1 MFSKREDQYLD
12 DKEKKMNTRITSS
25 RNRPMI
31 QWAKWMALAV
41 MLLASSVALAAV
53 HNISLTAKT
62 LPNGQLAY
70 ALGGNEAVIPGPSL
84 FIKKGDTLNVTLT
97 NNTEIKVGFKVPG
110 LSQNS
115 AKVNP
120 GKSKTYNIKAKNAGT
135 YAYHGNMDGR
145 EMLGLFGAI
154 IVDNAHG
161 PVDRYVEDNGNKTPV
176 TQAQIDKQFV
186 LYMVGSTF
194 WGTEID
200 KDGTQKP
207 LWANPNPGAVK
218 DDIVRFHILS
228 IGPGHTFHLH
238 AHRWL
243 KTGTDEVIDTKLLK
257 EEFDTHSF
265 TIKAGSG
272 VGAGDW
278 QYHCHLIAHMEA
290 GMHGSFRVEEV
301 GGNGASVVGA
311 SPFGGI
317 LLGPRQNEPGL
328 VTFEVSDEPASW
340 FRSAR
345 GDAIVKL
352 SDPSANGSPLQ
363 GLDIRTKSLEVMKP
377 GSSVNFIMSDTNGVH
392 TISSLIWP
400 TGAHHMPYDQSSAYR
415 GGGIVKLDTPGLYV
429 FTCKVH
435 PYMFGAVVVDE
446 DPSNGLDIGNPQQNY
461 KIDLVTGIKGLATN
475 SDLAIR
481 LLKTFFIATAPANW
495 LDYSSGTWNL
505 RFPTIPLIISGPPF
519 TNTLEPEGYSIPL
532 SVLNASETLNAGSI
546 PAHPGVGEVWV
557 NTQFEKTAGKYKPGT
572 TTVVDTANWTVKRK
586 VALPQINNN
595 NPHNMWT
602 NREQSVIYQTQWFDN
617 KFSMID
623 RETGALIKNIQV
635 GYSPSH
641 VVTLPT
647 NDDITIAI
655 NGENGISIIPAG
667 TMNVTKMLPTQ
678 GQGHISANP
687 HGHWISSDGSKIVT
701 PNINT
706 SDIGIYGAQGG
717 IQARTPTGLGAPG
730 AHPIAIGMMP
740 DSSKIYAANLL
751 HHSLSVLNEQ
761 GQLLKT
767 ISLLGEY
774 NVTTGEADINNNGTK
789 DNGILPIQSPVSP
802 DGKAVVIASTG
813 GSIVIVDTTTDTV
826 VKALPCDP
834 GCHGANFGAK
844 QPTVENPNGGYYA
857 YVTTKFGNRLTVVDI
872 DPNNDGN
879 LEDATIAGYVSL
891 VDTNT
896 TLKDDTV
903 SGLPGFGGQGVLAVP
918 NVYNGW
924 VQNLPAAWKQ
934 LLTDSQQNPVGQSN

>member
-1 MFSKREDQYLD
+1 MFIKREDQYLG
-12 DKEKKMNTRITSS
+12 DKDKKMNTRITLSF
-25 RNRPMI
+25 NRPMI
-31 QWAKWMALAV
+31 QCAKWMVVAV

-70 ALGGNEAVIPGPSL
+70 ALGGSEAVIPGPSL

-154 IVDNAHG
+154 IVDKAHG

-290 GMHGSFRVEEV
+290 GMHGSFRVDDV
-301 GGNGASVVGA
+301 GESGASVVGA
-311 SPFGGI
+311 SPFGKI
-317 LLGPRQNEPGL
+317 LLNASATEPGL

-345 GDAIVKL
+345 GNAIVNL
-352 SDPSANGSPLQ
+352 
-363 GLDIRTKSLEVMKP
+363 GLDIKTKSLEIMSP
-377 GSSVNFIMSDTNGVH
+377 GSSVNFIMSDTNGAH
-392 TISSLIWP
+392 TISSLLWP
-400 TGAHHMPYDQSSAYR
+400 TGAHHMPFDQSSAYR

-435 PYMFGAVVVDE
+435 PYMFAAVIVD
-446 DPSNGLDIGNPQQNY
+446 DPSTPGFDLGNPQQDF
-461 KIDLVTGIKGLATN
+461 KIDLVTGIKGLPTS
-475 SDLAIR
+475 SDLAIK
-481 LLKTFFIATAPANW
+481 LLETFFITTAPANW
-495 LDYSSGTWNL
+495 QDYSSGIWNV
-505 RFPTIPLIISGPPF
+505 RFPTVDVRISGMPRD
-519 TNTLEPEGYSIPL
+519 PELTEGGIAAPL
-532 SVLNASETLNAGSI
+532 SILNVDNRVLSVGKVPTI
-546 PAHPGVGEVWV
+546 PGVGEVWA

-572 TTVVDTANWTVKRK
+572 TTVVDTSNWTVKRK
-586 VALPQINNN
+586 VMLPQINNN

-602 NREQSVIYQTQWFDN
+602 SRDQSVVYQTQWFDN
-617 KFSMID
+617 KFSMIN
-623 RETGALIKNIQV
+623 RETGELIKNIQV

-655 NGENGISIIPAG
+655 NGENGIYIIPAG
-667 TMNVTKMLPTQ
+667 TTTPAKMLPTQ

-706 SDIGIYGAQGG
+706 HDVGIYGAQGG
-717 IQARTPTGLGAPG
+717 IQARTPTSTNAPG

-740 DSSKIYAANLL
+740 DSSKIFAANLL
-751 HHSLSVLNEQ
+751 HHSLSVLNESGEWQ
-761 GQLLKT
+761 NT
-767 ISLLGEY
+767 ISFIDEY
-774 NVTTGEADINNNGTK
+774 DAMTGPVDKNGNK
-789 DNGILPIQSPVSP
+789 EFELGILPIQSPVSP
-802 DGKAVVIASTG
+802 DGKAVVIAAMG
-813 GSIVIVDTTTDTV
+813 GSIVIVDPVTEKV
-826 VKALPCDP
+826 VKTLPCDP

-844 QPTVENPNGGYYA
+844 QPTTENPKGGYYA
-857 YVTTKFGNRLTVVDI
+857 YVTTKFSNRLTVVDI
-872 DPNNDGN
+872 DPNGDGDIS
-879 LEDATIAGYVSL
+879 DATIAGHVLL
-891 VDTNT
+891 VDTDST
-896 TLKDDTV
+896 AKDDV
-903 SGLPGFGGQGVLAVP
+903 VIGLPGFGGQGVLAVP

-924 VQNLPAAWKQ
+924 VQNLPATWKQ
-934 LLTDSQQNPVGQSN
+934 LLTDSQQNPNEQSN